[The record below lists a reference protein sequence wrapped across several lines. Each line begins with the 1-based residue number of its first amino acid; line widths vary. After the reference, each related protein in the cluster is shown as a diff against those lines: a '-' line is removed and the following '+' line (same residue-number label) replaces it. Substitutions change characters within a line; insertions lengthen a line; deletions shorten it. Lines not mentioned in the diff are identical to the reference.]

1 MSSYSC
7 LNCGKKYDTEDK
19 LKRHEKNCDRDIPS
33 TPSRSVSRSHST
45 HSDEKSEHLIKL
57 IENERTRTSSS
68 NSLLE
73 SRLKTIEKD
82 LLNVKNELRKHVD
95 KFEILGKVID
105 EKLSKSSTSPIPTPI
120 QPSLPETDDVE
131 HKMLKRTIESQK
143 TSFLRNLNSMQ
154 KQVDQYKKQMDDM
167 ETYNSKLHSDF
178 ELLVDSY
185 NKKIVELEKDIQNHY
200 LEEYKKNIKEY
211 KERSDLYE
219 LLKHKLEDMELEM
232 KGVCEKERNASRLK
246 EECLAKL
253 NEMNKKT
260 SDIVK
265 ERNELYQKCTAFE
278 IRIRD
283 LDSREQLLIASNNTI
298 ETLKKELENKQR
310 TIDEYKNESKTKDSV

>member
-1 MSSYSC
+1 
-7 LNCGKKYDTEDK
+7 
-19 LKRHEKNCDRDIPS
+19 
-33 TPSRSVSRSHST
+33 
-45 HSDEKSEHLIKL
+45 
-57 IENERTRTSSS
+57 
-68 NSLLE
+68 
-73 SRLKTIEKD
+73 
-82 LLNVKNELRKHVD
+82 VKNELRKHVD

-105 EKLSKSSTSPIPTPI
+105 EKLSKSSTSPIPTPN
-120 QPSLPETDDVE
+120 QSSLPETDDVE